1 MDWDQGVCELQ
12 KLHVKLWWGGGGMRT
27 FQSAG

>member
-12 KLHVKLWWGGGGMRT
+12 KLLAKLWGVCVLFRVQGE
-27 FQSAG
+27 